1 MCLVQN
7 RWRRDLLEAFPSS
20 SEKWWYRDSRVE
32 TAILWN
38 YWSLVISKTSLCL
51 RHLIKLLRFEPTQHW
66 SISLQFYVVP
76 TTLSKNV
83 CAWKFSCHVEIYGF
97 NEHAMQLTNCILC
110 MKPCTKAHRLLKEKK
125 MEESWTTK
133 VQKQSIHLQQRQNSR
148 ALEKKM
154 EQKYLLRIL
163 AIAIERVGFRNTRL
177 NFTIRTHDELPVS

>member
-76 TTLSKNV
+76 TTLSKLENFRDTSKFMV
-83 CAWKFSCHVEIYGF
+83 STNMQCSLQIAYYAWNLALKRIGFWKRKRWRKVELQKFKNNLYTSNKDKTVEHWKRKW
-97 NEHAMQLTNCILC
+97 N
-110 MKPCTKAHRLLKEKK
+110 
-125 MEESWTTK
+125 
-133 VQKQSIHLQQRQNSR
+133 
-148 ALEKKM
+148 
-154 EQKYLLRIL
+154 
-163 AIAIERVGFRNTRL
+163 RN
-177 NFTIRTHDELPVS
+177 ICSEY